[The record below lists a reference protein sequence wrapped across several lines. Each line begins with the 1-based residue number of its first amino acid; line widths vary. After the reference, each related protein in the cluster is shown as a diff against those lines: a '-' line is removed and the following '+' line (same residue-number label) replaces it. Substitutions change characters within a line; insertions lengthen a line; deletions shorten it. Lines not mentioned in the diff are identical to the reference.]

1 MAKKK
6 SKFDWRFL
14 ILLPL
19 PLLWALGDHLGYL
32 KAIENKLLDLRF
44 RYRGEIAA
52 PVKLIYV
59 DVDTRAIQL
68 MGEKPWNRARFGD
81 AARFLVEQGKAKG
94 VAFDIVF
101 SAMGHS
107 ELVAKEVA
115 AKGNL
120 AFGRVTNKHPEIIL
134 GAQYT
139 GGESNATGGQR
150 LFPLLRLGFA
160 DREKNSPPELP
171 QEPISGFYK
180 TRVWG
185 TVGLIDVDEEY
196 GGDEIPRWVPLFAE
210 SATTNYWTT
219 GLQLACLALG
229 VPPGSA
235 RRNND
240 YVDIVNQEGKV
251 LRHIPVTNQQS
262 VEVNW
267 FTGWGSVKHD
277 PVNVSL
283 ADVLLYGAQFTSEK
297 PEEVKEAED
306 FFEQFKGA
314 LILVGPTDVLF
325 HDLGP
330 TPFDAQPVP
339 KVSVHGNLLK
349 TIIAEQYLQRTPKWV
364 MWTAVLLLTI
374 SVSAL
379 AIVGGNR
386 GTLLKGAAVVLL
398 GAYTFAC
405 LALFAKSHLVLPM
418 SAPLGAAL
426 STSFIGI
433 MWQLILEE
441 KQKGR
446 IKGMFGAYVS
456 PELVS
461 RMVDS
466 DAEPQLGGHDDE
478 ITAYFSDIQAF
489 SSFSEKLGSGPLVE
503 LMNEYLT
510 ACTDIVQGEGG
521 TLDKYIG
528 DAVVAMF
535 GAPIPLKDHALR
547 ACIASQKVHAK
558 LGELRAKWKGE
569 EGKWPEIVHR
579 MQTRIGLNSGTCMIG
594 NMGSRTRFNYTMM
607 GDNVNLAARMES
619 GAKQFGVYTMIAE
632 ATKLECEK
640 HGGDRVVFRYLD
652 QIVVKG
658 RSIPVKIYEVV
669 GLRENLTPTTFECL
683 AVWDKAIALY
693 LAQDF
698 DGAIALS
705 KKSLELEPNVPGR
718 DPGVESNPSLW
729 LASRC
734 EYMKEHPPG
743 EGWDGVFKM
752 KDK

>member
-14 ILLPL
+14 FLLPL
-19 PLLWALGDHLGYL
+19 PLLWALGDQLGYL
-32 KAIENKLLDLRF
+32 KAIENRMLDLRF
-44 RYRGEIAA
+44 RYRGEIVA
-52 PVKLIYV
+52 PVKLVYV
-59 DVDTRAIQL
+59 DLDTRAIQF
-68 MGEKPWNRARFGD
+68 MGEKPWNRARYGD
-81 AARFLVEQGKAKG
+81 AAQFLIEKGGAKG
-94 VAFDIVF
+94 VGFDIVF

-107 ELVAKEVA
+107 ELLSKEVA
-115 AKGNL
+115 DKGNL
-120 AFGRVTNKHPEIIL
+120 AFGRVTNKHPSVVL

-139 GGESNATGGQR
+139 GGESSTTAGQR
-150 LFPLLRLGFA
+150 LFPIVRLGFL
-160 DREKNSPPELP
+160 DRGKNSPPEIP
-171 QEPISGFYK
+171 QYPISGAT
-180 TRVWG
+180 TRKKWG
-185 TVGLIDVDEEY
+185 TVGLIDVDEDFSAD
-196 GGDEIPRWVPLFAE
+196 GVPRWVPVFAE
-210 SATTNYWTT
+210 SATTDFWTMA
-219 GLQLACLALG
+219 LQLACIDLG
-229 VPPGSA
+229 VGPDA
-235 RRNND
+235 AKRNGD
-240 YVDIVNQEGKV
+240 YVDILNKEGEV
-251 LRHIPVTNQQS
+251 LRHIPVTEKQLL
-262 VEVNW
+262 EVNW
-267 FTGWGSVKHD
+267 FSTWENLTLN
-277 PVNVSL
+277 PRASL
-283 ADVLLYGAQFTSEK
+283 ADVLLYGAQFKSDK
-297 PEEVKEAED
+297 PEEVAEAED
-306 FFEQFKGA
+306 YFKQFKDA
-314 LILVGPTDVLF
+314 IILVGPTDPLLQ
-325 HDLGP
+325 DLAI
-330 TPFDAQPVP
+330 TPLNSQPVP
-339 KVSVHGNLLK
+339 KVGVHGNLLK
-349 TIIAEQYLQRTPKWV
+349 TISAEKYLTHTPKSV
-364 MWTAVLLLTI
+364 MWTAVFLLTVA
-374 SVSAL
+374 VSAL
-379 AIVGGNR
+379 AIVGGNQ
-386 GTLLKGAAVVLL
+386 GTLLKGAAVVLV
-398 GAYTFAC
+398 GGYTFAC
-405 LALFAKSHLVLPM
+405 LVLFSKTHLVLPM

-426 STSFIGI
+426 STSFAGI
-433 MWQLILEE
+433 LWQLILEE

-466 DAEPQLGGHDDE
+466 DAEPQLGGHDAP

-510 ACTDIVQGEGG
+510 ACTDIVQAEGG

-535 GAPIPLKDHALR
+535 GAPIPLTDHAFR
-547 ACIASQKVHAK
+547 ACVASQKVHAK
-558 LGELRAKWKGE
+558 LGELRNKWKSE

-579 MQTRIGLNSGTCMIG
+579 MQTRVGLNSGVCMIG

-632 ATKLECEK
+632 ATKIDCEK

-652 QIVVKG
+652 QIIVKG
-658 RSIPVKIYEVV
+658 RSIPVKIYEIV

-683 AVWDKAIALY
+683 KVWEKAIELY

-698 DGAIALS
+698 DGAIEMS
-705 KKSLELEPNVPGR
+705 KKSHELEPNVPGR

-734 EYMKEHPPG
+734 DYMKEHPPG

>member
-14 ILLPL
+14 FLLPL

-32 KAIENKLLDLRF
+32 KAFENKMLDLRF

-59 DVDTRAIQL
+59 DLDTRAIQF
-68 MGEKPWNRARFGD
+68 MGEKPWNRARYG
-81 AARFLVEQGKAKG
+81 AAAQYLLEQGGAKG
-94 VAFDIVF
+94 VGFDIVF

-107 ELVAKEVA
+107 ELLSKEVA
-115 AKGNL
+115 EKGNL
-120 AFGRVTNKHPEIIL
+120 AFGKVTNKHPEIVL

-139 GGESNATGGQR
+139 GGVSSTSEGQR
-150 LFPLLRLGFA
+150 LFPIIRLGFT
-160 DREKNSPPELP
+160 DRTKSGPPEIP
-171 QEPISGFYK
+171 QYPISGAT
-180 TRVWG
+180 TRKAWG
-185 TVGLIDVDEEY
+185 TVGLIDVDEDY
-196 GGDEIPRWVPLFAE
+196 GGDGTPRWVPMFAE
-210 SATTNYWTT
+210 TMTTDFWTT
-219 GLQLACLALG
+219 AIQLACIELG

-235 RRNND
+235 KRNGD
-240 YVDIVNQEGKV
+240 YVDIVAKDGKV
-251 LRHIPVTNQQS
+251 LRHIPVTEKQLL
-262 VEVNW
+262 EVNW
-267 FTGWGSVKHD
+267 FSTWENLTYNPHI
-277 PVNVSL
+277 SL
-283 ADVLLYGAQFTSEK
+283 ADVLLFGAQLKSEK
-297 PEEVKEAED
+297 PEEVKEAQD
-306 FFEQFKGA
+306 YFKLFKDA
-314 LILVGPTDVLF
+314 IVLVGPTDPLLQ
-325 HDLGP
+325 DLAP
-330 TPFDAQPVP
+330 TPLNSQPVP
-339 KVSVHGNLLK
+339 KVGVHGNLLK
-349 TIIAEQYLQRTPKWV
+349 TISAEKYLTRTPRWV
-364 MWTAVLLLTI
+364 MWIAVLGLTI
-374 SVSAL
+374 AVSAL
-379 AIVGGNR
+379 AIIGGNR
-386 GTLLKGAAVVLL
+386 GSLLKGAAVVVL
-398 GAYTFAC
+398 GGYTFAC

-426 STSFIGI
+426 STSFLGI

-489 SSFSEKLGSGPLVE
+489 SSFSEKLKSGPLVE

-510 ACTDIVQGEGG
+510 ACTDIVQSEGG

-547 ACIASQKVHAK
+547 ACVASQKVHAK
-558 LGELRAKWKGE
+558 LGELRNKWKSE

-640 HGGDRVVFRYLD
+640 HGGDKVVFRQLD
-652 QIVVKG
+652 KIIVKG
-658 RSIPVKIYEVV
+658 RSLPVTIYEVV
-669 GLRENLTPTTFECL
+669 GLKGNLTPTTFECL
-683 AVWDKAIALY
+683 ELWKKAMDLY

-698 DGAIALS
+698 DGAIAMS
-705 KKSLELEPNVPGR
+705 KQTHALEPNVPGR

>member
-14 ILLPL
+14 LLLPL
-19 PLLWALGDHLGYL
+19 PLLWALGDHYGYL
-32 KAIENKLLDLRF
+32 KSIENRLLDYRF
-44 RYRGEIAA
+44 RYRGEIAS
-52 PVKLIYV
+52 PVKLMYV
-59 DVDTRAIQL
+59 DVDTRAIGH
-68 MGEKPWNRARFGD
+68 MGERPWNRARYGET
-81 AARFLVEQGKAKG
+81 ARLVLEEGGAKG
-94 VAFDIVF
+94 VGFDIVF
-101 SAMGHS
+101 SALSYS
-107 ELVAKEVA
+107 ELVNKPEAD
-115 AKGNL
+115 KGNFAL
-120 AFGRVTNKHPEIIL
+120 GKVAHKHPELVL

-139 GGESNATGGQR
+139 GGASQTQEGIRQ
-150 LFPLLRLGFA
+150 FPMLRLGFA
-160 DREKNSPPELP
+160 DRSKNDAPELP
-171 QEPISGFYK
+171 QYPLVTPKWSSTI
-180 TRVWG
+180 
-185 TVGLIDVDEEY
+185 GLIDVDTDY
-196 GGDEIPRWVPLFAE
+196 SGDEVPRWAPIFAE
-210 SATTNYWTT
+210 SSTATFWTMA
-219 GLQLACLALG
+219 LQLACAELG

-235 RRNND
+235 VRNGD
-240 YVDIVNQEGKV
+240 FVEIKAKDGTV
-251 LRHIPVTNQQS
+251 LRRIPMTEHQLL
-262 VEVNW
+262 EVNW
-267 FTGWGSVKHD
+267 FSHWDSPTLN
-277 PVNVSL
+277 PRTSL
-283 ADVLLYGAQFTSEK
+283 ADVLLYGAQFKSEK
-297 PEEVKEAED
+297 PEEVAEAKE
-306 FFEQFKGA
+306 FFKQFKDA
-314 LILVGPTDVLF
+314 IILIGPTDPLLQ
-325 HDLGP
+325 DLSV

-339 KVSVHGNLLK
+339 KVGVHGNLIK
-349 TIIAEQYLQRTPKWV
+349 TIVAEKYLHHTAKWV
-364 MWTAVLLLTI
+364 MWVAVLLLTI

-379 AIVGGNR
+379 AIVGGKH
-386 GTLLKGAAVVLL
+386 GGLLKIAATVV
-398 GAYTFAC
+398 GGGYIFAS
-405 LALFAKSHLVLPM
+405 LQLFAKFHLVLPM

-466 DAEPQLGGHDDE
+466 DSEPQLGGHDDE

-489 SSFSEKLGSGPLVE
+489 SSFSEKLKSGPLVE

-510 ACTDIVQGEGG
+510 ACTDIVQSEGG

-547 ACIASQKVHAK
+547 ACVASQKVHAK
-558 LGELRAKWKGE
+558 LGELRNKWKSE

-640 HGGDRVVFRYLD
+640 HGGDKVIFRQLD
-652 QIVVKG
+652 KIIVKG
-658 RSIPVKIYEVV
+658 RSLPVTIYEVV
-669 GLRENLTPTTFECL
+669 GLKENLTPTTFECL
-683 AVWDKAIALY
+683 ELWKKAMDLY

-698 DGAIALS
+698 DGAIAMS
-705 KKSLELEPNVPGR
+705 KQTHALEPNVPGR

>member
-1 MAKKK
+1 M
-6 SKFDWRFL
+6 WRNS
-14 ILLPL
+14 
-19 PLLWALGDHLGYL
+19 
-32 KAIENKLLDLRF
+32 EN
-44 RYRGEIAA
+44 
-52 PVKLIYV
+52 
-59 DVDTRAIQL
+59 
-68 MGEKPWNRARFGD
+68 
-81 AARFLVEQGKAKG
+81 
-94 VAFDIVF
+94 
-101 SAMGHS
+101 
-107 ELVAKEVA
+107 
-115 AKGNL
+115 
-120 AFGRVTNKHPEIIL
+120 
-134 GAQYT
+134 
-139 GGESNATGGQR
+139 
-150 LFPLLRLGFA
+150 
-160 DREKNSPPELP
+160 DRSPANPTLN
-171 QEPISGFYK
+171 
-180 TRVWG
+180 
-185 TVGLIDVDEEY
+185 
-196 GGDEIPRWVPLFAE
+196 PR
-210 SATTNYWTT
+210 
-219 GLQLACLALG
+219 
-229 VPPGSA
+229 
-235 RRNND
+235 
-240 YVDIVNQEGKV
+240 
-251 LRHIPVTNQQS
+251 
-262 VEVNW
+262 
-267 FTGWGSVKHD
+267 
-277 PVNVSL
+277 VSL
-283 ADVLLYGAQFTSEK
+283 ADVLLYGAQFKSDK
-297 PEEVKEAED
+297 PEEVKEAQD
-306 FFEQFKGA
+306 YFKQFKGA
-314 LILVGPTDVLF
+314 VILVGPTDPLLQ
-325 HDLGP
+325 DLGP
-330 TPFDAQPVP
+330 TPFNAQPVP
-339 KVSVHGNLLK
+339 KVGVHGNLLK
-349 TIIAEQYLQRTPKWV
+349 TIIAEKYLTHTPKGV
-364 MWTAVLLLTI
+364 MWAAVLLLTI
-374 SVSAL
+374 AVSAL

-398 GAYTFAC
+398 GVYTFAC

-441 KQKGR
+441 KQKSR

-466 DAEPQLGGHDDE
+466 ESEPQLGGHDAP

-489 SSFSEKLGSGPLVE
+489 SSFSEKLKSGPLVE

-510 ACTDIVQGEGG
+510 ACTDIVMAEGG
-521 TLDKYIG
+521 AVDKYIG

-535 GAPIPLKDHALR
+535 GAPVPVEDHALR

-558 LGELRAKWKGE
+558 LGELRTKWKNE
-569 EGKWPEIVHR
+569 TGKWPEIVHR

-594 NMGSRTRFNYTMM
+594 NMGSNQRFSYTMM

-632 ATKLECEK
+632 ATKIECEK

-652 QIVVKG
+652 QIIVKG
-658 RSIPVKIYEVV
+658 RSLPVKIYEIV

-683 AVWDKAIALY
+683 KVWDEAIKLY

-705 KKSLELEPNVPGR
+705 KKSHELEPNVPGR